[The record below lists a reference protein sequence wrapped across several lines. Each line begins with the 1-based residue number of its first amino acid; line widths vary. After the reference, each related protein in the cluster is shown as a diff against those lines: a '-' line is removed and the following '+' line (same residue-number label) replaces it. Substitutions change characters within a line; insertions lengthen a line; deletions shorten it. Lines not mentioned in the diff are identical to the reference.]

1 MYINLGSEITL
12 CILLC
17 GLCDFGDRTVNRA
30 AHHDKKNKCHCK
42 NERYSVKGD
51 IHKTVYTCRYMA
63 HCLVNDYVADILVR
77 DIYRGKYRQHLVLEG
92 AVKISSHIV
101 VAAKIG
107 DIKAIYHYRL
117 RTVILGINAY

>member
-30 AHHDKKNKCHCK
+30 AHNDKQNKCKSK

-51 IHKTVYTCRYMA
+51 IHKTVYTCSDMA
-63 HCLVNDYVADILVR
+63 HWLVNDYVADILVR
-77 DIYRGKYRQHLVLEG
+77 DIYRGKYGQHLMLEG
-92 AVKISSHIV
+92 AVKISNHIV
-101 VAAKIG
+101 GAAKIG

-117 RTVILGINAY
+117 RTVILDINAY

>member
-1 MYINLGSEITL
+1 MY
-12 CILLC
+12 
-17 GLCDFGDRTVNRA
+17 FGDRTVNRA
-30 AHHDKKNKCHCK
+30 AHNDKQNKCKSK

-51 IHKTVYTCRYMA
+51 IHKTVYTCSDMA
-63 HCLVNDYVADILVR
+63 HWLVNDYVADILVR
-77 DIYRGKYRQHLVLEG
+77 DIYRGKYGQHLMLEG
-92 AVKISSHIV
+92 AVKISNHIV

>member
-1 MYINLGSEITL
+1 MYINLGGEITL

-17 GLCDFGDRTVNRA
+17 GLCDFGDRTVNGA
-30 AHHDKKNKCHCK
+30 AHHEKQNKCKGK

-51 IHKTVYTCRYMA
+51 IHKTVYTCRDMA

-77 DIYRGKYRQHLVLEG
+77 DIYRGKYGQHLMLEG
-92 AVKISSHIV
+92 AVKISNHIV
-101 VAAKIG
+101 GAAKIG

-117 RTVILGINAY
+117 RTVILDINAY